1 MTNTQMRSNLKLLTG
16 SSWAKTLKL
25 MVILVS
31 QWTFKPRK
39 VGTFTTGSRR
49 TIPNMILIK
58 CTFWKNLLSVMV
70 NSLKWQ
76 VNLKELNVVI
86 KTVNVL
92 ETELT
97 LGVAMEIL
105 SAPVI
110 FSSMLKINQ
119 QQKLFY
125 VILMKEKW

>member
-1 MTNTQMRSNLKLLTG
+1 
-16 SSWAKTLKL
+16 
-25 MVILVS
+25 
-31 QWTFKPRK
+31 
-39 VGTFTTGSRR
+39 
-49 TIPNMILIK
+49 
-58 CTFWKNLLSVMV
+58 
-70 NSLKWQ
+70 
-76 VNLKELNVVI
+76 VI

-125 VILMKEKW
+125 VILMKEK